1 METQN
6 YNLENYKTQNTFRQ
20 NIKLTYGLIVLVTLL
35 LFGNSSI
42 AQNFT
47 TAPVPNPFGL
57 VTNPGDGIY
66 CPTFIDIDND
76 GDQDL
81 FLGRSN
87 SGGKMLEF
95 HENTGTAS
103 TPDFSSPAIV
113 NPFGIIISSTGS
125 NNFYVYPSFADLD
138 GDNDYDLLI
147 GIGNNTNDFEFYENT
162 GTSSSP
168 IFGAP
173 IVYNIPNGLA
183 PKFIDYEGDGDV
195 DLFVGNNWNLGSTV
209 EVQYQENIGTPTV
222 ANFLLVPLTPPVG
235 ANDVA
240 LHAVGDLN
248 GDSNIDMIVCG
259 NTPNVAYFTSDGS
272 GVFTLQG
279 TLLTGIESY
288 QSPEL
293 VDIDNDGDLD
303 LFIGMEAQFH
313 FFENTDPTASV
324 GEYLTTINLNM
335 YPNPTID
342 ILTIESD
349 KSMEQIE
356 VFNVLGKRV
365 SQFENTE
372 QINMSNLKSGI
383 YIVRITFSD
392 GNFAIKRVQKQ

>member
-1 METQN
+1 MKTQN
-6 YNLENYKTQNTFRQ
+6 YETQNTFTQ
-20 NIKLTYGLIVLVTLL
+20 NIKPIYSLIVLVTFL

-57 VTNPGDGIY
+57 ITDPGDGIY

-87 SGGKMLEF
+87 SQGKMLEF
-95 HENTGTAS
+95 YENSGTAS
-103 TPDFSSPAIV
+103 NPNFSSPAAV
-113 NPFGIIISSTGS
+113 NPFGIIISSS
-125 NNFYVYPSFADLD
+125 NYNNFYVYPSFADLD

-162 GTSSSP
+162 GTSTNP

-173 IVYNIPNGLA
+173 TIYNIPNGLA

-195 DLFVGNNWNLGSTV
+195 DLFVGNNWSLGNTV
-209 EVQYQENIGTPTV
+209 EVQYQENIGTSTV
-222 ANFLLVPLTPPVG
+222 SNFQLVPLTPSIG
-235 ANDVA
+235 ALDVA

-248 GDSNIDMIVCG
+248 GDSNVDMIVCG
-259 NTPNVAYFTSDGS
+259 NTPNVAYYTSDGN
-272 GVFTLQG
+272 GVFTQQA

-313 FFENTDPTASV
+313 FFENTDSTASV
-324 GEYLTTINLNM
+324 GEYLTTTNLNM
-335 YPNPTID
+335 YPNPTSNS
-342 ILTIESD
+342 LTIESD
-349 KSMEQIE
+349 KSMEKAE
-356 VFNVLGKRV
+356 VFNVLGKLV
-365 SQFENTE
+365 SQFNMDTE

-383 YIVRITFSD
+383 YIVRVTFSD